1 MPMRSVG
8 DDDLDVP
15 VPAGPQVDPASAIQI
30 LPVALGVD
38 RPGVRPE
45 DGLPA
50 PILTEP
56 YPVLV
61 VRDDR
66 GSGEDDL
73 IPRVR
78 RENARG
84 DGLIDYTRTLRIST

>member
-1 MPMRSVG
+1 MSSCRA
-8 DDDLDVP
+8 L
-15 VPAGPQVDPASAIQI
+15 VDPASAIQI

-45 DGLPA
+45 DNLPA

-56 YPVLV
+56 YPVLA